1 MVFSTLNPVTT
12 SFPAKSSKFAI
23 EDFFAVEQRKDLLRL
38 TTAGSVDDGKS
49 TLIGRLLYDSRSVYE
64 DQVKSVAKASV
75 NHSSAALDFSLLTDG
90 LRAEREQGIT
100 IDVAYR
106 YFATARRK
114 FIIADTP
121 GHEQYTRNM
130 ATGASSADLAIIL
143 VDACKGVLPQSRRH
157 AFIASLL
164 GISRFVVAINKVDLI
179 QYDEAVFRSIEDEFR
194 RLLDKLQVLSAY
206 FLPISALLG
215 DNVVE
220 SSKRIPWFKGP
231 SLLEYLE
238 TIDIPTASAS
248 APFRFPV
255 QRVVRPDA
263 NFRGYAGQIVAGSI
277 RPGDPVCVLPAG
289 RRTSVRRIA
298 TFDGDLPCAHAPMSV
313 TFTLRDEIDISR
325 GDVIS
330 AAGSVPHAAR
340 HLEATIVWMHPD
352 ALETH
357 KPYLI
362 KHTTQTVKA
371 EIKSIRH
378 RVNIQTLDRER
389 VTSLELNAI
398 GVVEIET
405 ARPLFFDPYTENRST
420 GSIIIID
427 PSNNLTVGAGMILRP
442 VTRERGRTVPPDEKV
457 GRVTPGERLGRYGH
471 TGAILSVGPRHALA
485 ELMEKRLFDRGCSVA
500 IADSE
505 DEACVLQSAGL
516 IAILN
521 AGPEIALPADEQ
533 EAATHLIGLLER
545 DGVLLAGSVLK
556 GEEI

>member
-1 MVFSTLNPVTT
+1 MLFSTLDPVRTP
-12 SFPAKSSKFAI
+12 SASKAPQFAI
-23 EDFFAVEQRKDLLRL
+23 EDFLAVEQRKDLLRL

-64 DQVKSVAKASV
+64 DQIKSVAKASV
-75 NHSSAALDFSLLTDG
+75 NRSTAALDFSLLTDG

-130 ATGASSADLAIIL
+130 ATGASTADLAIIL
-143 VDACKGVLPQSRRH
+143 IDAGKGVLPQSRRH

-164 GISRFVVAINKVDLI
+164 GISRFVVAVNKVDLI
-179 QYDEAVFRSIEDEFR
+179 QYDEAVFRSIEEEFR
-194 RLLDKLQVLSAY
+194 RLLDKLQVPSAY

-215 DNVVE
+215 DNIIE
-220 SSKRIPWFKGP
+220 SSKRTPWFKGP

-238 TIDIPTASAS
+238 TIDIPAASAS
-248 APFRFPV
+248 APFRLPV

-263 NFRGYAGQIVAGSI
+263 SFRGYAGQIVAGSI
-277 RPGDPVCVLPAG
+277 RPGDPVYVLPAG
-289 RRTSVRRIA
+289 RRTRVRSIA
-298 TFDGDLPCAHAPMSV
+298 TFDGDLPVAHAPMSV
-313 TFTLRDEIDISR
+313 TLTLDDEIDISR

-330 AAGSVPHAAR
+330 SANSIPRAAR
-340 HLEATIVWMHPD
+340 HLMATVVWMHQD
-352 ALETH
+352 ALEPD

-378 RVNIQTLDRER
+378 RINIQTLDREK
-389 VTSLELNAI
+389 TTTLELNAI
-398 GVVEIET
+398 GVVEIDT
-405 ARPLFFDPYTENRST
+405 SQPLFFDAYTENRFT

-442 VTRERGRTVPPDEKV
+442 MTRERVRTIPPDEKV
-457 GRVTPGERLGRYGH
+457 ERVTPGERLGRFGH
-471 TGAILSVGPRHALA
+471 TGAILSVGPRRALA
-485 ELMEKRLFDRGCSVA
+485 ELIERRLFERGFSVA

-505 DEACVLQSAGL
+505 DAACVLQSAGL

-521 AGPEIALPADEQ
+521 AGPEISLPADEH

-545 DGVLLAGSVLK
+545 DGVLLAGHSPER
-556 GEEI
+556 G

>member
-1 MVFSTLNPVTT
+1 MPLSSLDHIRC
-12 SFPAKSSKFAI
+12 SSASKLSKFAI
-23 EDFFAVEQRKDLLRL
+23 DDFLAADQQKDLLRL

-64 DQVKSVAKASV
+64 DQVKSVATASM
-75 NHSSAALDFSLLTDG
+75 NRSTAAIDFSLLTDG
-90 LRAEREQGIT
+90 LRAEREQRIT

-130 ATGASSADLAIIL
+130 ATGASTADLAIIL
-143 VDACKGVLPQSRRH
+143 IDARKGVLPQSRRH
-157 AFIASLL
+157 AFIASLF

-179 QYDEAVFRSIEDEFR
+179 EYDEAVFRAIENDFR
-194 RLLDKLQVLSAY
+194 QLLDSLRLPSAY
-206 FLPISALLG
+206 FLPISALRG
-215 DNVVE
+215 DNIVE

-238 TIDIPTASAS
+238 TVEIPAGSEC

-255 QRVVRPDA
+255 QRVVRPDDT
-263 NFRGYAGQIVAGSI
+263 FRGYAGQITSGSI
-277 RPGDPVCVLPAG
+277 RPGDPVYVLPAG
-289 RRTSVRRIA
+289 RRTTVGSIV
-298 TFDGDLPCAHAPMSV
+298 TFDGNLPAAHAPMSV
-313 TFTLRDEIDISR
+313 TLTLRDEIDISR
-325 GDVIS
+325 GDMIS
-330 AAGSVPHAAR
+330 GASFIPHAAC
-340 HLEATIVWMHPD
+340 HLEATVVWMHPD
-352 ALETH
+352 ALEPD

-371 EIKSIRH
+371 EIMSIRH

-389 VTSLELNAI
+389 VASLELNAI

-405 ARPLFFDPYTENRST
+405 ARPLFFDAYAENRCT

-442 VTRERGRTVPPDEKV
+442 ATRQRVRAIDADEKV
-457 GRVTPGERLGRYGH
+457 GKVTPGERLGRYGH
-471 TGAILSVGPRHALA
+471 TGAIVSVGPRRTLA
-485 ELMEKRLFDRGCSVA
+485 QLIERRLFDCGCAVA

-505 DEACVLQSAGL
+505 EAACVLQAAGL

-521 AGPEIALPADEQ
+521 AGPQISPPADEQ
-533 EAATHLIGLLER
+533 AAATQLIGLLER
-545 DGVLLAGSVLK
+545 DGILPASDVLG

>member
-1 MVFSTLNPVTT
+1 MVFSTLDPVRT
-12 SFPAKSSKFAI
+12 SSASKASQFAI
-23 EDFFAVEQRKDLLRL
+23 EDFLAVEQRKDLLRL

-64 DQVKSVAKASV
+64 DQVKSVAKASA
-75 NHSSAALDFSLLTDG
+75 NRSTAALDFSLLTDG

-130 ATGASSADLAIIL
+130 ATGASTADLAIIL
-143 VDACKGVLPQSRRH
+143 IDARHGVLPQSRRH

-164 GISRFVVAINKVDLI
+164 GIRRFVVAINKIDLI
-179 QYDEAVFRSIEDEFR
+179 KYDEAVFRSIEEEFR
-194 RLLDKLQVLSAY
+194 GLLDKLQVASAY

-215 DNVVE
+215 DNIVE
-220 SSKRIPWFKGP
+220 SSKRTPWFKGP

-238 TIDIPTASAS
+238 TIDIPAASTS
-248 APFRFPV
+248 AAFRFPV
-255 QRVVRPDA
+255 QRVVRPDDS
-263 NFRGYAGQIVAGSI
+263 FRGYAGQIVAGSI
-277 RPGDPVCVLPAG
+277 RAGDPVYVLSAG

-298 TFDGDLPCAHAPMSV
+298 TFDGDLPVAHAPMSV
-313 TFTLRDEIDISR
+313 TLTLGDEIDISR
-325 GDVIS
+325 GDIIS
-330 AAGSVPHAAR
+330 AASSVPYAAR
-340 HLEATIVWMHPD
+340 HLEATVVWMHPD
-352 ALETH
+352 VLETH

-371 EIKSIRH
+371 EIKSIQH
-378 RVNIQTLDRER
+378 RVNIQTLDQER
-389 VTSLELNAI
+389 ATGLELNAI
-398 GVVEIET
+398 GAVEIET
-405 ARPLFFDPYTENRST
+405 ARPLFFDAYADNRFT

-442 VTRERGRTVPPDEKV
+442 MTRERVRTVQPDEKV
-457 GRVTPGERLGRYGH
+457 ERVTPGERLGRYGH
-471 TGAILSVGPRHALA
+471 TGAILSVGPRRALA
-485 ELMEKRLFDRGCSVA
+485 ELSERRLFDRGCSVA

-505 DEACVLQSAGL
+505 EAACVLQAAGL

-521 AGPEIALPADEQ
+521 AGPEISLPADEH
-533 EAATHLIGLLER
+533 EAATHIIGLLER
-545 DGVLLAGSVLK
+545 DGVLLAGHSLER
-556 GEEI
+556 G